1 MGASLEPRSSAPK
14 LAGRTVLITGGTGS
28 FGGQLTR
35 RLLALAEPPRKVIVF
50 SRDEFKQHQ
59 MAQRFGDDPRLRFF
73 LGDVRDFS
81 RLRRAFSR
89 VDVVVHAAALK
100 QVPAGEYNPSEV
112 IKTNVIGAMNIIDA
126 AIDLGVEH
134 VIALSTD
141 KAANPINLYGASK
154 LCSDKLFVAGNTYA
168 AERPTRFSVVRYG
181 NVLGSRGSVFHAFRA
196 ARESGQVEVTDR
208 RMTRFWITLDQ
219 SVSFVLHCLEVMRGG
234 EIFVP
239 QIPSIRITD
248 LAEAIAPG
256 VPIVET
262 GVRPGEKLH
271 EVMVPADEGRLTVEV
286 DDHYVIQ
293 PAFPWWTERYRSEEG
308 RRMED
313 GFEYR
318 SDTNRV
324 FFRGQQILDLLAAAD
339 AD

>member
-1 MGASLEPRSSAPK
+1 MGASLQVRERVPSV
-14 LAGRTVLITGGTGS
+14 AGRTVLITGGTGS
-28 FGGQLTR
+28 FGQRLVR
-35 RLLALAEPPRKVIVF
+35 RLLGLAEPPRKVIVF
-50 SRDEFKQHQ
+50 SRDEFKQQQ
-59 MAQRFGDDPRLRFF
+59 MTQTFGDDPRLRFF

-112 IKTNVIGAMNIIDA
+112 IKTNVVGAMNIIDA
-126 AIDLGVEH
+126 AIDLGVER

-181 NVLGSRGSVFHAFRA
+181 NVLGSRGSVFHAFRSA
-196 ARESGQVEVTDR
+196 GESGRVEVTDR

-219 SVSFVLHCLEVMRGG
+219 SVSFVLHCLDVMRGG

-239 QIPSIRITD
+239 KIPSIRITD
-248 LAEAIAPG
+248 LAEAMAPG
-256 VPIVET
+256 VPLLET

-286 DDHYVIQ
+286 DDHYVIE
-293 PAFPWWTERYRSEEG
+293 PAFPWWTERYASEEG
-308 RRMED
+308 RRMPD
-313 GFEYR
+313 GFDYR
-318 SDTNRV
+318 SDTNPV
-324 FFRGQQILDLLAAAD
+324 FLEGRQILELLAEAD
-339 AD
+339 VD